1 MRRIGF
7 SFTECN
13 VYFELYTAVSPVV
26 IIHGSRN
33 QELEVRVAFLTVT
46 LNNPL
51 AELLL
56 PVVGY

>member
-46 LNNPL
+46 LKITHLQNFCYL
-51 AELLL
+51 S
-56 PVVGY
+56 